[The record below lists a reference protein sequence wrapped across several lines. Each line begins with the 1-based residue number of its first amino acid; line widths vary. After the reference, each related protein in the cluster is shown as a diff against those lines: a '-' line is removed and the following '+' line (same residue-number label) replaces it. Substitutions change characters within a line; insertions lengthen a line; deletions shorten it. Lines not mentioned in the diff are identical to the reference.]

1 MGKSELVEEM
11 RREYMKE
18 PEQVYRGMAGGKTR
32 VHKHADALEEMEM
45 EEFRR
50 VTWTKDEKKT

>member
-1 MGKSELVEEM
+1 M